1 MDWFTSS
8 DEKMACVT
16 NLFCCDDP
24 SLQGDIGK
32 IEKGKR
38 SARNDVW
45 NQRLQNGQL
54 CKAKP
59 NADKNW
65 RSTILSHSQ
74 QQEMFVAYPPPSLD
88 KHPASSAVSLDVI
101 LSMIENF
108 EPFRIHWPND
118 SFRKTYPNL
127 SPRSR
132 DPYGVLSNISS
143 ILDRESNIIEATRP
157 FDIFS
162 LLGGRTSQDA
172 PDSAL

>member
-8 DEKMACVT
+8 DEKMACIT

-32 IEKGKR
+32 ILKGKR
-38 SARNDVW
+38 SARSDVW
-45 NQRLQNGQL
+45 NQRLQNGQF

-74 QQEMFVAYPPPSLD
+74 QQEMFVAYPPQLRQTSCVEC
-88 KHPASSAVSLDVI
+88 SF
-101 LSMIENF
+101 F
-108 EPFRIHWPND
+108 EPCRIHWPND

-132 DPYGVLSNISS
+132 DPSGVRSNISS
-143 ILDRESNIIEATRP
+143 ILDRESNIIEAT
-157 FDIFS
+157 
-162 LLGGRTSQDA
+162 Q
-172 PDSAL
+172 ALRHL